1 MVSCLG
7 QHNYMK
13 TEHSKGIGASIKR
26 LEDKRFLQGQGHYI
40 DDLQL
45 PDMLHAAVLRSPYA
59 HATITNI
66 DVDFA
71 L

>member
-1 MVSCLG
+1 MVSRLG

-45 PDMLHAAVLRSPYA
+45 PDMLLCFAVLMLMPQSQ
-59 HATITNI
+59 I
-66 DVDFA
+66 
-71 L
+71 